1 MTLQLTVNDTDSIY
15 TALKKIVVEVLEET
29 LKNPDNFLKLSAVAL
44 DELQKNNPLTESKEQ
59 FLTRAEVSKLLKVS
73 LVTLHNWQKSG
84 ELVPKKIGKRVLYS
98 RAEVESKL
106 IRQI

>member
-15 TALKKIVVEVLEET
+15 TELRKIVVDVLEET

-98 RAEVESKL
+98 RVEVESKL